1 MEEGDRI
8 VTMSGVSDGR
18 GRGPSKK
25 QLCLRHKRP
34 SWSERHHEPYS
45 TLAVVA
51 TAVATLL
58 VPLIAVLGYNRV
70 AVVWLGLEVLVLA
83 VVRTMRPDGTWIAAR
98 SRRFDVV
105 FGVALGLAVLLLSW
119 YATLPA
125 IV

>member
-1 MEEGDRI
+1 MTR
-8 VTMSGVSDGR
+8 VNDGLGHEPV
-18 GRGPSKK
+18 GRKMD
-25 QLCLRHKRP
+25 LRRKRP
-34 SWSERHHEPYS
+34 GWAERHHEPYS

-58 VPLIAVLGYNRV
+58 VPLLAVLGYNRI
-70 AVVWLGLEVLVLA
+70 AVIWLGLEVLTLA
-83 VVRTMRPDGTWIAAR
+83 VVRVMRPDGTWIAAR

-105 FGVALGLAVLLLSW
+105 FGILLGLAVLALSW